1 VARLELCCIAFTT
14 TLLCFL
20 PQAMRHTVATIA
32 TQIEA
37 ARLLV
42 YNAARLKDL
51 GLPHIK
57 EGAMAK
63 WFAGE
68 VGRGVCD
75 APEGGE
81 VMQVLCHL
89 VQVAAIASS
98 KCIEM
103 AGGVGFRRNFPLEKY
118 YRDCKIG
125 AIYEGTSNIQLNTI
139 SDIVYKEH

>member
-1 VARLELCCIAFTT
+1 MLWAWHALGCAALWVWHALGCAALWVWHALSCAALWAWHALGCAALWAWHALGCAALWAGHALSCAALWVWHIY
-14 TLLCFL
+14 LLCS
-20 PQAMRHTVATIA
+20 QAMRHTVATIA

-68 VGRGVCD
+68 VR
-75 APEGGE
+75 
-81 VMQVLCHL
+81 
-89 VQVAAIASS
+89 
-98 KCIEM
+98 
-103 AGGVGFRRNFPLEKY
+103 
-118 YRDCKIG
+118 
-125 AIYEGTSNIQLNTI
+125 
-139 SDIVYKEH
+139 

>member
-1 VARLELCCIAFTT
+1 MDCHFAT
-14 TLLCFL
+14 TLLHFL

-68 VGRGVCD
+68 VGRDWCVCD
-75 APEGGE
+75 APERGGGD
-81 VMQVLCHL
+81 
-89 VQVAAIASS
+89 ASS
-98 KCIEM
+98 L
-103 AGGVGFRRNFPLEKY
+103 PP
-118 YRDCKIG
+118 
-125 AIYEGTSNIQLNTI
+125 GTGRCLCLIQ
-139 SDIVYKEH
+139 VH